1 MTHVPFRSTA
11 DNANAL
17 SGGHVQFAM
26 DIISILLPQAQS
38 GSLRAIAVTSRERV
52 PGAPEIPTVAETV
65 PGFDIVAW
73 VGMFAPAGTP
83 RPIVDLLAAEVK
95 RIVEV
100 PEVADNLRAVGANA
114 MPIPTEKFDAF
125 VKRERDTWRELV
137 NGLGL

>member
-1 MTHVPFRSTA
+1 
-11 DNANAL
+11 
-17 SGGHVQFAM
+17 M